1 MIKDLILKS
10 HFNRF
15 LESWNINNTDTVLE
29 EAKAFERFVNY
40 TILSMDDP
48 SAFIGKPEL
57 LDCCCVGGA
66 NDAKLDGIGIKING
80 QIVSSEE
87 DILQIV
93 GVSKKIDVEFVII
106 QSKEQTNFDNNEF
119 NTFGIG
125 VQNFFSKPNL
135 PENDAVKKIRQ
146 LKDFIFSDKNVIR
159 KIDSNPSLSVYYV
172 FAGTTPDE
180 GHISGLKQI
189 MKDNL
194 SGCPD
199 CLENI
204 HIDVIDGKHLVQICK
219 ELENDFSVELNTRDI
234 IPLTVNENCKIKKA
248 YAFTCEAR
256 ELLKLLEKE
265 DGTIRRSL
273 FNDNVRD
280 YLGNRGGVN
289 SEIEQT
295 IIGEPEMFLMCNN
308 GITIVCSDFIQ
319 IRDKL
324 VSINNPQVVNGCQT
338 CNSIFRFKENETLS
352 KIQVLIKLICTEDI
366 SITNKIVRG
375 TNKQNQVLEEAFETT
390 KPFHQDLEDYF
401 LAKQKD
407 FTLYYERRSK
417 QYSALPT
424 INKNQIVN
432 LRIITQV
439 FVATFLSSPH
449 EAHRHEAKL
458 LELYAGEDNDKRKI
472 YNKRH
477 AKSPY
482 FLCAM
487 IWYKFE
493 EWFKNGIIEST
504 LKTYKAHLYL
514 LFLYGVG
521 KYPITD
527 CSNARKIDAYCSEV
541 EKLLLSK
548 TVFEVIDNV
557 VKVFQKSMD
566 LWVSHGNS
574 RYGIKDRKDFT
585 SMMLDLARKS
595 LIDKKEIEVP
605 IINNQ
610 PDFMEG
616 YILIVHFDKTQWFG
630 FIKTIYF
637 TENVYFDSRNYK
649 GEIRKLLPNTKVKF
663 VIKRRS
669 KKGKELLYA
678 DNVVVIK
685 EET

>member
-1 MIKDLILKS
+1 
-10 HFNRF
+10 
-15 LESWNINNTDTVLE
+15 
-29 EAKAFERFVNY
+29 
-40 TILSMDDP
+40 MD
-48 SAFIGKPEL
+48 
-57 LDCCCVGGA
+57 V
-66 NDAKLDGIGIKING
+66 
-80 QIVSSEE
+80 
-87 DILQIV
+87 
-93 GVSKKIDVEFVII
+93 
-106 QSKEQTNFDNNEF
+106 
-119 NTFGIG
+119 
-125 VQNFFSKPNL
+125 
-135 PENDAVKKIRQ
+135 
-146 LKDFIFSDKNVIR
+146 
-159 KIDSNPSLSVYYV
+159 
-172 FAGTTPDE
+172 
-180 GHISGLKQI
+180 
-189 MKDNL
+189 
-194 SGCPD
+194 
-199 CLENI
+199 
-204 HIDVIDGKHLVQICK
+204 
-219 ELENDFSVELNTRDI
+219 
-234 IPLTVNENCKIKKA
+234 
-248 YAFTCEAR
+248 
-256 ELLKLLEKE
+256 
-265 DGTIRRSL
+265 
-273 FNDNVRD
+273 
-280 YLGNRGGVN
+280 
-289 SEIEQT
+289 
-295 IIGEPEMFLMCNN
+295 
-308 GITIVCSDFIQ
+308 
-319 IRDKL
+319 KL
-324 VSINNPQVVNGCQT
+324 VIP
-338 CNSIFRFKENETLS
+338 IFRFKENETLS

-669 KKGKELLYA
+669 KNGKELLYA